1 MPTVPPGQYKVTSYY
16 LVQQNG
22 DGPLIQV
29 PIDTTITVNDEGKG
43 SVNFIASNGSI
54 KTITNFPVHEHMIE
68 EGSELR
74 PVVGGRRKTRKYKRK
89 AKKAKKSNRKSRRH
103 H

>member
-1 MPTVPPGQYKVTSYY
+1 MPPAPPGQYKVTNYY
-16 LVQQNG
+16 VVQQDG
-22 DGPLIQV
+22 TGPLITV

-54 KTITNFPVHEHMIE
+54 KTITNFPVYEHMIG
-68 EGSELR
+68 EGGELR